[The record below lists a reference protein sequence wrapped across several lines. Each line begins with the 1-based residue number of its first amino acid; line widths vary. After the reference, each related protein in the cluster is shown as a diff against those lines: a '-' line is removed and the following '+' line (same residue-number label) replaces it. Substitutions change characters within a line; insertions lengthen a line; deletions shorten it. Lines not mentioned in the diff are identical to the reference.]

1 MDITEVIKLIVDNG
15 VTIAILAYFCVRD
28 WKFMNTL
35 VETLATLSSTVT
47 TIKDMIEKEDD

>member
-1 MDITEVIKLIVDNG
+1 MDLSEIVKMFVDNG

-35 VETLATLSSTVT
+35 LETLATLTNTVT
-47 TIKDMIEKEDD
+47 TIKEMIEKEEK